1 MCNEEVGRIKLFMYN
16 LSLFYS
22 KLDFQKLPYNKFPNT
37 EIKIRKMV

>member
-22 KLDFQKLPYNKFPNT
+22 KLDFQKLPCNKFPNT